1 RIAVPAVDAYRV
13 MVEEV
18 SSVIAGGPGWVLP
31 LDESRLTAAALDL
44 VRAASD

>member
-1 RIAVPAVDAYRV
+1 VDAYQV

-31 LDESRLTAAALDL
+31 LEESRQTAEVLDRAFAAAP
-44 VRAASD
+44 